1 MKITYDSLNNNQ
13 RHAAEW
19 GDGPLLVLAGPGS
32 GKTTVLTLRIA
43 DLIGNNPHESFR
55 ILGLTFTV
63 KAANEMLDRIREL
76 TENKSRRIKLCT
88 FHSFCTDVLR
98 QHGSQLGLKPDFSVI
113 TDNKDRIAVLSE
125 MRDND
130 ELEDDGP
137 EDCLKKIDIMFTH
150 GITVDELP
158 NYFKNGQEDK
168 CRALQNVFRGYL
180 ERLVRDNQLDF
191 GSMLYF
197 TRELLESKPRIA
209 RQVRTVYRYVCVD
222 EFQDTNLAQY
232 KILRL
237 VAPDVSANLFV
248 VADDDQIIFQWNG
261 ADPKRLEELEHDYR
275 LQIIQLP
282 ENYRCPAEIV
292 EIANRLIAYNPGR
305 TPEKLGGISKNQV
318 TGNVEVKGFADFD
331 DEVAGLISEIRPVPK
346 NHRENCLVIARSNKL
361 LFQVRE
367 AMISTGLN
375 AEIVSKQQDFV
386 SPPVQLLYFVLKV
399 TNSPNSRSLLN
410 NLCSAASQVSGI
422 TVSSEDVSAKANVE
436 NLTPLRAFFS
446 LLSEN
451 EIIGSFAECGQE
463 LLCDSLDYQEFVKI
477 VFSIFDELN
486 QVEGTDE
493 VYPDYSNDRQSWHRI
508 AESVRSAHGEKVSLH
523 HFLQVMDLSP
533 KTQPLLK
540 DCVRLQTVHTAKG
553 VEFENVYVI
562 GLAEDQFPTYFAI
575 KNGELAIREERRN
588 CFVAITRSSK
598 NLYLS
603 YAQNYFGW
611 GGKQPS
617 RFLKEMGIVDG

>member
-1 MKITYDSLNNNQ
+1 MNITYDLLNNNQ
-13 RHAAEW
+13 RQAAEW

-43 DLIGNNPHESFR
+43 DLIRNNPHESFR

-63 KAANEMLDRIREL
+63 KAANEMLNRIREL

-88 FHSFCTDVLR
+88 FHSFCTDILR

-113 TDNKDRIAVLSE
+113 TDNKDRIAILSE

-137 EDCLKKIDIMFTH
+137 EDYLKKIDIMFTH

-158 NYFKNGQEDK
+158 NYFKNGQEDM
-168 CRALQNVFRGYL
+168 CRVLQNVFRGYL

-197 TRELLESKPRIA
+197 TRELLVSKPRIA

-248 VADDDQIIFQWNG
+248 VADDDQLIFQWNG
-261 ADPKRLEELEHDYR
+261 ADPKRLEELKHDYQ

-292 EIANRLIAYNPGR
+292 EIANCLIAHNPGR
-305 TPEKLGGISKNQV
+305 IPEKLEAISKNQV
-318 TGNVEVKGFADFD
+318 KGNVEVKVFANFD

-346 NHRENCLVIARSNKL
+346 NHRETCLVIARSNRL
-361 LFQVRE
+361 LVQVRE

-375 AEIVSKQQDFV
+375 AEIVSKQQDFA
-386 SPPVQLLYFVLKV
+386 SPPVQLLYFILKV

-410 NLCSAASQVSGI
+410 NLCSVASQVSGI
-422 TVSSEDVSAKANVE
+422 TVSSEDVSAKAKVE

-446 LLSEN
+446 LLCAN
-451 EIIGSFAECGQE
+451 EVFGSVAEYGQE
-463 LLCDSLDYQEFVKI
+463 LLCDSFDYQKFVEVI
-477 VFSIFDELN
+477 FSLFDELN
-486 QVEGTDE
+486 QVECTDE
-493 VYPDYSNDRQSWHRI
+493 VYPDYSNDRQSWNRI
-508 AESVRSAHGEKVSLH
+508 AEGVRSTHGEKVSLH

-533 KTQPLLK
+533 KTKPLLK

-575 KNGELAIREERRN
+575 KNGESAIREERRN

-611 GGKQPS
+611 DGKQPS
-617 RFLKEMGIVDG
+617 RFLKEMGFIDG

>member
-1 MKITYDSLNNNQ
+1 MRHIIYDM
-13 RHAAEW
+13 
-19 GDGPLLVLAGPGS
+19 
-32 GKTTVLTLRIA
+32 T
-43 DLIGNNPHESFR
+43 
-55 ILGLTFTV
+55 
-63 KAANEMLDRIREL
+63 
-76 TENKSRRIKLCT
+76 
-88 FHSFCTDVLR
+88 
-98 QHGSQLGLKPDFSVI
+98 
-113 TDNKDRIAVLSE
+113 
-125 MRDND
+125 
-130 ELEDDGP
+130 LEDDGP

-248 VADDDQIIFQWNG
+248 VADDDQINCQWNG

-292 EIANRLIAYNPGR
+292 GIANRLIAYSPGR
-305 TPEKLGGISKNQV
+305 TPEKPGGISKNQV

-367 AMISTGLN
+367 AMISKGLN

-446 LLSEN
+446 LLCEN

-463 LLCDSLDYQEFVKI
+463 LLCDSLDHQEFVEV

-533 KTQPLLK
+533 KTQPLMK
-540 DCVRLQTVHTAKG
+540 DYVRLQTVHTAKG

-588 CFVAITRSSK
+588 CFVAITWSSK
-598 NLYLS
+598 NFYLS
-603 YAQNYFGW
+603 YAQSYFGW

-617 RFLKEMGIVDG
+617 RFLKEMGVVEG

>member
-63 KAANEMLDRIREL
+63 KAANEMLNRIREL

-305 TPEKLGGISKNQV
+305 TPEKPRGISKNQV

-386 SPPVQLLYFVLKV
+386 SSPVQLLYFVLKV

-410 NLCSAASQVSGI
+410 NLCSVASQVSGI

-463 LLCDSLDYQEFVKI
+463 LLCDSLDYQEFVEV

-533 KTQPLLK
+533 KTQPLMK

-617 RFLKEMGIVDG
+617 RFLKEMGVVEG